1 MRIFND
7 EDQQEIIRLYSK
19 EKMTLKFIRTKFA
32 CREEAIKNVLIK
44 NNIPIIKRRSKNK
57 FLNEDYFSSID
68 TEEKAYILGLL
79 FTDGNISLDN
89 KRQPN
94 IRLSL
99 KLSDVDILLKIKE
112 ELNLDCSLIYD
123 KRENK
128 ECATLSFRS
137 KKIADDL
144 NNYNI
149 IPNKTYLIK
158 HLPKINEKFLSHFLR
173 GLVDGDGSI
182 YWNKKIKSW
191 CIDFT
196 NYNKEICEDFH
207 NIINKL
213 INKTNA
219 LSIKNYGSS
228 FHVRWQSKKDSKK
241 IMEVLYKNNNI
252 SIARKNRLAN
262 AILEDKSGE
271 DIV

>member
-79 FTDGNISLDN
+79 FTDGNVSLDD

-112 ELNLDCSLIYD
+112 ELSLNCSLIYD

-144 NNYNI
+144 SNYNI

-158 HLPKINEKFLSHFLR
+158 NLPKINEKFLPHFVR
-173 GLVDGDGSI
+173 GLIDGDGSI
-182 YWNKKIKSW
+182 YWDKTHKRWN
-191 CIDFT
+191 IDFC
-196 NYNKEICEDFH
+196 NYSEEICLQIQE
-207 NIINKL
+207 IINNWILKE
-213 INKTNA
+213 NKTKIA
-219 LSIKNYGSS
+219 NYGTA
-228 FHVRWQSKKDSKK
+228 FHVRWQSTKEIKK
-241 IMEVLYKNNNI
+241 IIEILYKNNNI